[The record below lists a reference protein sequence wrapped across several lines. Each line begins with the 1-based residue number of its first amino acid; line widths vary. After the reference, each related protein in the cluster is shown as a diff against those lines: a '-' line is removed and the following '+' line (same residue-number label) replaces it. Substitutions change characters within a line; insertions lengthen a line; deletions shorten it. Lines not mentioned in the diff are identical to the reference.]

1 MRQRRWLST
10 ARSRVGQKLSDL
22 TSQRVVVGIL
32 AMLFFI
38 PGFAS
43 NYIIWGTYP
52 SLAGGG
58 LPMLHDLFLAQ
69 GTTPSFDLV
78 RLPCA
83 AAAFTA
89 AVPCSLWDPAH
100 SLSVQTILKYCS

>member
-1 MRQRRWLST
+1 MTLCSISGWVTAQSVCGARPRRWLST

-43 NYIIWGTYP
+43 NYLIWGTYP

-58 LPMLHDLFLAQ
+58 LPMLHQLFLAQ
-69 GTTPSFDLV
+69 GATPSFDLA
-78 RLPCA
+78 RPARPLPA
-83 AAAFTA
+83 RT
-89 AVPCSLWDPAH
+89 P
-100 SLSVQTILKYCS
+100 

>member
-1 MRQRRWLST
+1 MHVLCRRWLST

-22 TSQRVVVGIL
+22 TSQRVIVGIL

-43 NYIIWGTYP
+43 NYVIWGAYP

-58 LPMLHDLFLAQ
+58 LQMLHDLFIAQ
-69 GTTPSFDLV
+69 GNTTSFDMV
-78 RLPCA
+78 RLQR
-83 AAAFTA
+83 
-89 AVPCSLWDPAH
+89 VWYSVG
-100 SLSVQTILKYCS
+100 LSGT

>member
-1 MRQRRWLST
+1 MRPRRWLST

-69 GTTPSFDLV
+69 GTTPSFDLA
-78 RLPCA
+78 RPPCGSWCLC
-83 AAAFTA
+83 TRIRS
-89 AVPCSLWDPAH
+89 PLGSGTLTECTEP
-100 SLSVQTILKYCS
+100 

>member
-1 MRQRRWLST
+1 MSGEGERSLGVRTRRWLST

-52 SLAGGG
+52 SLAGGA

-69 GTTPSFDLV
+69 GASPSFDLV
-78 RLPCA
+78 RPPCGA
-83 AAAFTA
+83 AARARGCTI
-89 AVPCSLWDPAH
+89 LWDPAH
-100 SLSVQTILKYCS
+100 SLR